1 MTRCTGT
8 RTSFAWW
15 RWRSV
20 TASLTS
26 TGLSAVMYTWITSKM
41 VGSTIIWVVLRLLD
55 QLLLH
60 LFFFFVF
67 TWILSSSGSVCFE
80 ARHRQRFDRTN
91 RQRSGTLRA
100 ETQLLHASQG
110 TQRQRARIALHAET
124 RRRHDG
130 EMRTRWMDAPP
141 EYPTLANSC
150 FLNISSAWR

>member
-110 TQRQRARIALHAET
+110 TQRQRARIAG
-124 RRRHDG
+124 RD

-141 EYPTLANSC
+141 EYPTLANSFFC
-150 FLNISSAWR
+150 KHLSSAWR